1 VPKNSS
7 GFLADPSLKL
17 VLQQIGFTPVR
28 EVDEMETIEVE
39 DGYIMAVPFLGEHGD
54 LNVRTKSAYLMNLNG
69 KSLFFGA
76 DSNNL
81 EGALYDHIQEAIGDL
96 DMLFVGMECEGAP
109 ISWLYGPLMTKPLL
123 RKMDQSRRLDGSD
136 HAKVLEIVE
145 RLKPSEVYV
154 YAMGQEPWLTF
165 LTSIKYTPQSR
176 PIVESDKL
184 VAECRNRGIV
194 AERLFGH
201 KELLLESL
209 TAPKKV
215 SVSQG
220 MSAWN

>member
-1 VPKNSS
+1 
-7 GFLADPSLKL
+7 
-17 VLQQIGFTPVR
+17 
-28 EVDEMETIEVE
+28 
-39 DGYIMAVPFLGEHGD
+39 MAVPFLGEHAD
-54 LNVRTKSAYLMNLNG
+54 LNVRTKSAYLINLNG
-69 KSLFFGA
+69 KKLFFGA

-81 EGALYDHIQEAIGDL
+81 EAALYDHIREAAGNL

-109 ISWLYGPLMTKPLL
+109 MSWLYGPLTTKPLL
-123 RKMDQSRRLDGSD
+123 RKMDQARRLDGSD

-201 KELLLESL
+201 KEFLLESPA
-209 TAPKKV
+209 APKEV
-215 SVSQG
+215 SFVSQG